1 MVMDSSSLNSALTN
15 QIDKLFFFTAPP
27 FVLVVDVKEGVLL
40 CVDYSQIGVL

>member
-27 FVLVVDVKEGVLL
+27 FVLVVDVNKGVLL